1 MNCGHPLK
9 VRSAYTWLLVML
21 VLSTFAVVAV
31 GLYRMLPLIMD
42 STFST
47 APDSGV
53 SKQDTD
59 GSFGASS
66 LPSSAE
72 KYTQLPLD
80 GRQPTKRELS
90 GAAQKLDAAAVPY
103 WNHVYK
109 SDRIYYY
116 PTDHVLNIDYLVRE
130 EFQEVN
136 KTMLHATH
144 RNTYCNATAYSIFRY
159 AGVSAR
165 WSFRSDK
172 DRELMYSF
180 RIVGC

>member
-1 MNCGHPLK
+1 MNTLIPCQACGRQVSTAARQCMNCGHPLK
-9 VRSAYTWLLVML
+9 VRSAYTWVLVML

-103 WNHVYK
+103 WK
-109 SDRIYYY
+109 PCLQDRS
-116 PTDHVLNIDYLVRE
+116 YLLLPDGSCPE
-130 EFQEVN
+130 
-136 KTMLHATH
+136 H
-144 RNTYCNATAYSIFRY
+144 RLPCQRR
-159 AGVSAR
+159 VP
-165 WSFRSDK
+165 RSQ
-172 DRELMYSF
+172 
-180 RIVGC
+180 